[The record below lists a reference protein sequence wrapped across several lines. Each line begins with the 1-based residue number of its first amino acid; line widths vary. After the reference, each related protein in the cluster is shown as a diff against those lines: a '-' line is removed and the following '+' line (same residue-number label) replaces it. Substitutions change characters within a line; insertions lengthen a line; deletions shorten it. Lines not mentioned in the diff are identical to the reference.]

1 MRNLNKYLFI
11 TSILLIYLFGC
22 SDDPGKT
29 GIGLVSPEDTLQIQH
44 YTTTA
49 TSEVSYLYRIN
60 GQTSTLVGKHESIEA
75 RALIQFPKLT
85 SLPDSA
91 IIDSAILKIPIN
103 YVFKDTLGRVAFS
116 IHKILTSWE
125 ISKFTWDSSEVAGF
139 YAGTPELSY
148 NYNLNIG
155 DTALF
160 ISLIDIIDNW
170 RVNSADTIF
179 GIIFI
184 PNLSITNTIAGAVNV
199 SPVLKVNY
207 RNNSEDTTN
216 TINVIPS
223 LQTYV
228 ANGLIPSSDSHLFLQ
243 AGIGYRG
250 LLRFD
255 SLSLPRS
262 VSITEAILKFTLD
275 ENISSFNPSTRDT
288 ITAHFLRTNI
298 YPYDTIALGTVCSPS
313 PENGKKVY
321 KGNITSMV
329 QQWVIGMPNYG
340 IILRP
345 LGEYST
351 FDRFAIY
358 GSSDSLKPI
367 ITITYTVFP

>member
-1 MRNLNKYLFI
+1 MGNLIKSLFI
-11 TSILLIYLFGC
+11 TLILLIFLFGC

-29 GIGLVSPEDTLQIQH
+29 GIGLVSPEDTLQIQY

-75 RALIQFPKLT
+75 RALVQFPKLI

-91 IIDSAILKIPIN
+91 IIDSAILTIPIN

-125 ISKFTWDSSEVAGF
+125 SSKFTWDSSEVPGF
-139 YAGTPELSY
+139 YSGTPELLY

-170 RVNSADTIF
+170 RVNSPDTIF

-184 PNLSITNTIAGAVNV
+184 PNLSNTIAGAVNV

-216 TINVIPS
+216 TINLTPS

-262 VSITEAILKFTLD
+262 VSITEATLKITLD
-275 ENISSFNPSTRDT
+275 ENLSSFNSSTRDT

-313 PENGKKVY
+313 SEDGKKVY
-321 KGNITSMV
+321 KGKITSMV

-351 FDRFAIY
+351 FDRFAIF
-358 GSSDSLKPI
+358 GSSDSLKPT